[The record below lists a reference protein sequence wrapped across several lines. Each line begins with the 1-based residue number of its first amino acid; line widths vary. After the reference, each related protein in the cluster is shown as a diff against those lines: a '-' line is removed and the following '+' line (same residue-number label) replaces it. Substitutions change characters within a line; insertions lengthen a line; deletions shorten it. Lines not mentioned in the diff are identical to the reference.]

1 MPPLVDLHCHLLAGL
16 DDGPETLDDALDM
29 CRMAFEQ
36 GTRAIAATA
45 HLHERWPQSTPASIR
60 EGTKRLAAALKQI
73 GLPLSVYPSAEV
85 AVRPGLDAAWQRG
98 ELLGVAGRTS
108 YILVEIPM
116 DKYVDIQDTVT
127 RFSCCGVCPILAH
140 PERYPE
146 LLHKPG
152 EIDALIALGALVQ
165 VTACSVSSPPSTHF
179 AAAIRDWVERGVVH
193 LVGSDG
199 HSPDRRPPE
208 MASAY
213 QQIAAWL
220 GREAAGRLCSLNGL
234 AVLEGRPL
242 RLPPP
247 RAHAKSWFRVLK
259 NLIHA

>member
-1 MPPLVDLHCHLLAGL
+1 MGPRPSTMPSTCAAWHLSK
-16 DDGPETLDDALDM
+16 GPA
-29 CRMAFEQ
+29 RS
-36 GTRAIAATA
+36 RPPPI
-45 HLHERWPQSTPASIR
+45 STM
-60 EGTKRLAAALKQI
+60 LAAIDAGEHPRGHEAIGGVLKQI
-73 GLPLSVYPSAEV
+73 GLPLSVYLSAEV
-85 AVRPGLDAAWQRG
+85 AVRPGRMRPGRRG

-140 PERYPE
+140 PERYPGSP
-146 LLHKPG
+146 HKPG

-165 VTACSVSSPPSTHF
+165 VTASVQL
-179 AAAIRDWVERGVVH
+179 AAQHALCGGHPRMGRARRGATREA
-193 LVGSDG
+193 SDG

-247 RAHAKSWFRVLK
+247 ALTPRAGSGS
-259 NLIHA
+259 